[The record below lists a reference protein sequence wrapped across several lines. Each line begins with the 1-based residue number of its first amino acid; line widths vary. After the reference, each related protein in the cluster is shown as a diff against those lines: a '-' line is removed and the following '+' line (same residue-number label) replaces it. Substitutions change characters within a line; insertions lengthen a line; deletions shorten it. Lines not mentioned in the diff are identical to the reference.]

1 MRLAPLLLPL
11 AAALLLG
18 CEPTSGID
26 EDNTVELTLRVRLA
40 GGRDIG
46 PTPGRVYVFFSE
58 DQSVPRAYAFPE
70 QAADVCVLD
79 TTPVTT
85 CSIAVP
91 RSTTISLV
99 AAEPDPAVVVRFAP
113 ESPDDT
119 LRDGRYVEFTGW
131 TECPER
137 TERGLCVL
145 PTSRDVLIEGNFQLL
160 QQVSVYQTGAAL
172 MDFVAY
178 SAAPTLKVPAENDNI
193 LDLAGCRSVRL
204 NPVNG
209 APCDEIRLVGSAP
222 YHRLTAY
229 VPRATIFGMF
239 TAPAPETEF
248 QEWQGA
254 CIPSG
259 IYGPQVCSLIS
270 PDTSGAPIR
279 ITVNYSWWDCPGG
292 PRERDT
298 GSCELRGII
307 PRATR
312 D

>member
-1 MRLAPLLLPL
+1 MRLAPLLLL
-11 AAALLLG
+11 FAAASLVG
-18 CEPTSGID
+18 CEPTGVD
-26 EDNTVELTLRVRLA
+26 EEDTVELTLRVRLA
-40 GGRDIG
+40 GGRDMG

-91 RSTTISLV
+91 RYTMISLV

-131 TECPER
+131 TECPDR
-137 TERGLCVL
+137 AERGLCVL
-145 PTSRDVLIEGNFQLL
+145 PASRDVMIEANFQLL
-160 QQVSVYQTGAAL
+160 QQVSVYQTGVAL
-172 MDFVAY
+172 MDYVAI
-178 SAAPTLKVPAENDNI
+178 SAAPTLKAPAENDNI
-193 LDLAGCRSVRL
+193 LDLAGCRSR
-204 NPVNG
+204 
-209 APCDEIRLVGSAP
+209 PCDDIRLVGSVP
-222 YHRLTAY
+222 YHRITAY
-229 VPRATIFGMF
+229 VPRQTIFGMF
-239 TAPAPETEF
+239 TASAPETEF
-248 QEWQGA
+248 QDWQGA

-259 IYGPQVCSLIS
+259 VYGPETCSLIS

-279 ITVNYSWWDCPGG
+279 ILVRYSWWDCPGG

-298 GSCELRGII
+298 GSCVLRGVI

-312 D
+312 N